1 MPVSTPTIKYE
12 KRNRIA
18 YITLNRPEVLNA
30 LSRELS
36 AGLREALEDFRDD
49 KDVLVAIMTGE
60 GGRAFSAGM
69 DLKERASLD
78 ARGERRSPS
87 RRGGGTFIDLEVFKP
102 IIAAIDGF
110 CVAGGLELSL
120 QCDMRIATAKSEFGL
135 PEPRWSLTAGYGL
148 HNLSRMIP
156 LGEALSMQLRG
167 HRINAE
173 RAYQIGLIQ
182 EIVPDRETL
191 FERAEECAEEVKLC
205 APRAVQAIKQ
215 IVYYGRNLP
224 VEYSQKIAGPLNA
237 WVQSSPDSVEGP
249 KAFSE
254 KRAPVWQSG

>member
-49 KDVLVAIMTGE
+49 RDALVAIMTGE

-78 ARGERRSPS
+78 AKGERRSPT
-87 RRGGGTFIDLEVFKP
+87 RRGGSFIDLEVFKP

-120 QCDMRIATAKSEFGL
+120 QCDMRIATGEVGVRSARAALEPDRRVRTAQSVAHGTARRGVEYATARPPHWRRAGL
-135 PEPRWSLTAGYGL
+135 PDRPDTGGRTGPRD
-148 HNLSRMIP
+148 P
-156 LGEALSMQLRG
+156 LR
-167 HRINAE
+167 
-173 RAYQIGLIQ
+173 
-182 EIVPDRETL
+182 
-191 FERAEECAEEVKLC
+191 
-205 APRAVQAIKQ
+205 
-215 IVYYGRNLP
+215 
-224 VEYSQKIAGPLNA
+224 
-237 WVQSSPDSVEGP
+237 
-249 KAFSE
+249 E
-254 KRAPVWQSG
+254 KRKATPKRLSCALRWLSKPSSRSCTTAATSPSSIRRRSQGR